1 MPSLLVGEA
10 AAHAQRLQL
19 YEPGD
24 ILVDV
29 DNDIAITATTNFPGD
44 KADAAML
51 NTIELLYK
59 RYGPVGGGK

>member
-1 MPSLLVGEA
+1 MNLA
-10 AAHAQRLQL
+10 T
-19 YEPGD
+19 

-44 KADAAML
+44 KADAAL
-51 NTIELLYK
+51 RDTIELLYK